1 MANKVLFTIACC
13 GFFLMQ
19 KASCSSIIDEL
30 KIDRSSPT
38 AFVSTV
44 TVNPKDKVVNMISE
58 ELEWDAIAQEN
69 KEEKAKSYIY
79 SFFLNH
85 NSYDLERFLTKIG
98 ISTSSI
104 PSYDEYYFTDEREK
118 EEMGKIIEQQ
128 ISLLCNKLN

>member
-1 MANKVLFTIACC
+1 MANKVLFTMACC

-38 AFVSTV
+38 AFASTV
-44 TVNPKDKVVNMISE
+44 IANPKDKVVTMISE
-58 ELEWDAIAQEN
+58 ELEWDAIAQES

-98 ISTSSI
+98 ISTSLI
-104 PSYDEYYFTDEREK
+104 PSYDEYYFTDKNEK
-118 EEMGKIIEQQ
+118 KEMEKNLEEQ
-128 ISLLCNKLN
+128 INLLSKNL